1 MTLLHLLSLRATH
14 LVPWKLFKPLRL
26 EAECLTK
33 ANLPFFNTRIPF
45 NFNIKMRLIFYKYFG
60 LKDAFAPKYLFL
72 HKNFF
77 QTGRC
82 KIPWVIR
89 THVGGMSILSFSKV
103 ILCTFPRKIATFKL
117 LSNICRSSIKP
128 CLNEPTSV
136 VGWTFSAEHWFL
148 HTWKG
153 NVYDSHP
160 WLLEGTHQK
169 HHLIFK
175 PG

>member
-1 MTLLHLLSLRATH
+1 
-14 LVPWKLFKPLRL
+14 
-26 EAECLTK
+26 
-33 ANLPFFNTRIPF
+33 
-45 NFNIKMRLIFYKYFG
+45 MRLIFYKSFG

-82 KIPWVIR
+82 KIPWVRR

-160 WLLEGTHQK
+160 WLLEGSLYSPKTPLDIQTRLAPYSQASIHLRK
-169 HHLIFK
+169 LSSWKRHHVLGGWFCVNHNSR
-175 PG
+175 